1 MSHKQHQKCWNARFR
16 STNRSRKRRCSN
28 DSAREIGGGDP
39 PLWVGPH
46 TEIIHQHA
54 EEASKANITYL
65 EFLDKLLAEELLAK
79 HDRFIQTR
87 TRLAHLPFRKT
98 LDQFDFAF
106 QPSVDERR
114 IRDLSTLRFVE
125 HQENLIFLGPPG
137 VGKTHLAVALGLEA
151 IKRRYTV
158 YFITAHDLVQ
168 TLQSAHLT
176 NTIKQKIKMFIKPD
190 LLIIDEIGY
199 RKMDE
204 TAAHFFFQIVSER
217 YERGSILLTS
227 NKTFGAW
234 GDIFGDT
241 VLATAILDRLLHHS
255 STVNIKGESYRIKEK
270 KKAGFFRPEPSGDA
284 EADR

>member
-1 MSHKQHQKCWNARFR
+1 VVLQERLEAAIRHFGWVRIP
-16 STNRSRKRRCSN
+16 
-28 DSAREIGGGDP
+28 EI
-39 PLWVGPH
+39 L
-46 TEIIHQHA
+46 HQHA
-54 EEASKANITYL
+54 EEAFKRNIPYL
-65 EFLDKLLAEELLAK
+65 EFLDNLLAEEMLAK
-79 HDRFIQTR
+79 HERFIQTR
-87 TRLAHLPFRKT
+87 KRLAHLPFRKT

-106 QPSVDERR
+106 QPSINERR
-114 IRDLSTLRFVE
+114 IRDLATLRFVE
-125 HQENLIFLGPPG
+125 HQENLVFLGPPG

-151 IKRRYTV
+151 IKQRYTV

-168 TLQSAHLT
+168 TLLTAHMQTLLTAHMT
-176 NTIKQKIKMFIKPD
+176 NTIKQKMKMFIKPD

-217 YERGSILLTS
+217 YERGSILLAS

-255 STVNIKGESYRIKEK
+255 STVNIKGESYRIREK
-270 KKAGFFRPEPSGDA
+270 KKAGFFRPEQSD
-284 EADR
+284 ERETDR

>member
-1 MSHKQHQKCWNARFR
+1 MILQERLEAAIRHFGWVRIP
-16 STNRSRKRRCSN
+16 
-28 DSAREIGGGDP
+28 EI
-39 PLWVGPH
+39 L
-46 TEIIHQHA
+46 HQHA
-54 EEASKANITYL
+54 EEASKRNIPYL
-65 EFLDKLLAEELLAK
+65 EFLDNLLAEEMLAK

-98 LDQFDFAF
+98 LDQFDFEF
-106 QPSVDERR
+106 QPSIDERR
-114 IRDLSTLRFVE
+114 MRDLATLRFVE
-125 HQENLIFLGPPG
+125 HQENLVFLGPPG
-137 VGKTHLAVALGLEA
+137 VGKTHLAVSLGLEA
-151 IKRRYTV
+151 IKQRYTV

-168 TLQSAHLT
+168 TLLTAHMT
-176 NTIKQKIKMFIKPD
+176 NTIKQKMKMFIKPD

-270 KKAGFFRPEPSGDA
+270 KKAGFFRPEPTDEG

>member
-1 MSHKQHQKCWNARFR
+1 M
-16 STNRSRKRRCSN
+16 
-28 DSAREIGGGDP
+28 
-39 PLWVGPH
+39 
-46 TEIIHQHA
+46 
-54 EEASKANITYL
+54 
-65 EFLDKLLAEELLAK
+65 
-79 HDRFIQTR
+79 
-87 TRLAHLPFRKT
+87 AHLPFRKT

-114 IRDLSTLRFVE
+114 IRDLATLRFVE
-125 HQENLIFLGPPG
+125 HQENLVFLGPPG

-151 IKRRYTV
+151 IKQRYTV

-168 TLQSAHLT
+168 TLQTAHMT
-176 NTIKQKIKMFIKPD
+176 NTIKQKMKMFIKPD

-217 YERGSILLTS
+217 YERGAILLTS

-234 GDIFGDT
+234 GDIFGDS

-270 KKAGFFRPEPSGDA
+270 KKAGFFRPEP
-284 EADR
+284 ADVNEVDR

>member
-1 MSHKQHQKCWNARFR
+1 MILQERLEAA
-16 STNRSRKRRCSN
+16 SRHFGWVRIP
-28 DSAREIGGGDP
+28 EI
-39 PLWVGPH
+39 L
-46 TEIIHQHA
+46 HQHA
-54 EEASKANITYL
+54 EEASKRNISYL
-65 EFLDKLLAEELLAK
+65 EFLDNLLAEELLAK

-106 QPSVDERR
+106 QPSIDERR
-114 IRDLSTLRFVE
+114 IRDLATLRFVE
-125 HQENLIFLGPPG
+125 HQENLVFLGPPG

-151 IKRRYTV
+151 IKQRYTV

-168 TLQSAHLT
+168 TLLTAHMT
-176 NTIKQKIKMFIKPD
+176 NTIKQKMKMFIKPD

-227 NKTFGAW
+227 NKSFGAW
-234 GDIFGDT
+234 GDIFSDT

-270 KKAGFFRPEPSGDA
+270 KKAGFFRPEPADVR